1 MKRTLSLLT
10 DDFTAKR
17 QSRLLLDALL
27 YNSESEEETR
37 VLVDFSIIELEQKS
51 QLEAVNE
58 FNITNNQFHYQLP
71 LPIDA
76 EAMPAEEE
84 KIFYAIIKGTDPNIS
99 NNILGF
105 LHLKKEEIVQLFI
118 EDSKREQ
125 GIGRDLV
132 QTCKKYLTN
141 SQKYIVHTYSA
152 QSAVGF
158 WDKMNFE
165 QLENNIQKFYHFLQP
180 KIVHK
185 IVSGKKIN
193 LEFNIEF
200 TSKKDRN
207 TIPATVNKSGI
218 YFQEPITCVEFAK
231 TPRVNIFHLDKI
243 IYSEKTNT
251 DIAQRYMLTQGPAII
266 IKNIPRIE
274 GDESGATAKMI
285 DSLLDAHKK
294 KVKMRPA
301 ANLVS
306 SKKLVPAE
314 ANNAAEVTPTP
325 KITNPAP

>member
-1 MKRTLSLLT
+1 MKRTLSLLP
-10 DDFTAKR
+10 DNFTAKR
-17 QSRLLLDALL
+17 QSRLLHDALL
-27 YNSESEEETR
+27 YTEEETR
-37 VLVDFSIIELEQKS
+37 ELVDFSIIELEQKS

-58 FNITNNQFHYQLP
+58 FNITNNQFHYQLH

-105 LHLKKEEIVQLFI
+105 LHLKKEEIIQLFI

-132 QTCKKYLTN
+132 QTCKTYLTN
-141 SQKYIVHTYSA
+141 LQKYIVHTYSA
-152 QSAVGF
+152 EDATGF
-158 WDKMNFE
+158 WERIGFSI
-165 QLENNIQKFYHFLQP
+165 LRPGTTIFYNFLQP
-180 KIVHK
+180 KIEPK

-193 LEFNIEF
+193 LKFIIESVSTTNSNI
-200 TSKKDRN
+200 T
-207 TIPATVNKSGI
+207 ATVNKSGI
-218 YFQEPITCVEFAK
+218 YFKKPFTSINDGCIPKVYIMYNGMSFY
-231 TPRVNIFHLDKI
+231 LG
-243 IYSEKTNT
+243 KTNT
-251 DIAQRYMLTQGPAII
+251 DLAKIYILTQGPAII

-285 DSLLDAHKK
+285 DSLLDEHTKTKK
-294 KVKMRPA
+294 MLPA

-314 ANNAAEVTPTP
+314 VTSTP
-325 KITNPAP
+325 KITSPAP